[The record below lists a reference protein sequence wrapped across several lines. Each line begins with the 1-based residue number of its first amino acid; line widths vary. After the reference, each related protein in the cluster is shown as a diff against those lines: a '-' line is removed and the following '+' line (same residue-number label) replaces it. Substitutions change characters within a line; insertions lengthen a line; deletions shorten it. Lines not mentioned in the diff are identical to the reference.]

1 MKNYVLP
8 IALTFLFSCDPGEK
22 KIETNTKKIEVS
34 KHIGLIEYDPLV
46 DTLSFDVCDENL
58 VYPYFH
64 HKDLSFKGEKP
75 AMVNKYKMLFE
86 PTGKPGSGY
95 ITIRFIVNC
104 NGETGRFRVI
114 QMDKNYHLKSFSK
127 KLVSQLLEVTKSLQ
141 GWDVLYEDGRS
152 YDYVRYVTFKI
163 HEGKIMDIMP

>member
-1 MKNYVLP
+1 M
-8 IALTFLFSCDPGEK
+8 D
-22 KIETNTKKIEVS
+22 TNTGSVEVS
-34 KHIGLIEYDPLV
+34 KHIGLIEYDPMV
-46 DTLSFDVCDENL
+46 DTLSFNVCNENS

-64 HKDLSFKGEKP
+64 HKELSFKGEKP
-75 AMVNKYKMLFE
+75 AMVNEYTMRFE
-86 PTGKPGSGY
+86 PTGKQESGY

-114 QMDKNYHLKSFSK
+114 QMDESYDLKSFNNN
-127 KLVSQLLEVTKSLQ
+127 LVGQLLEITQSLK

-163 HEGKIMDIMP
+163 QQGKIMDIMP